1 MVIRI
6 SEGPTAADRH
16 EARVPHLREDQGWH
30 SYHLHPAPTP
40 QGAHARP
47 GTPQSKATNPSGR
60 SPIDTS
66 DAGEAFLVQH
76 VLYSAGE
83 QAELITLGVGE
94 DDPADVG
101 SLADIHS
108 PSTEITQPL

>member
-1 MVIRI
+1 MSRTFGKIRVGTPI
-6 SEGPTAADRH
+6 TCIPPQHPRGRTRGQ
-16 EARVPHLREDQGWH
+16 AR
-30 SYHLHPAPTP
+30 
-40 QGAHARP
+40 
-47 GTPQSKATNPSGR
+47 PQSKATNPSGR

-76 VLYSAGE
+76 VLHSAGE